1 MPGTFIRRRPYRKR
15 PNILPF
21 SKGTINIY
29 SYSSSGGITFGGA
42 ATLARTFV
50 ATSSGGITF
59 GSTTTYSRTRVY
71 TTTGGITFGGVA
83 TVSRTYGWASSGGL
97 TFGGTATVTRTYGYA
112 STGGITFGG
121 TAGIVRTIVYI
132 SSGGIT
138 FGGATTY
145 SRTRVYTTTGGI
157 EFGGTATVTR
167 TFAWLSTGGITFGST
182 TTYSRTW
189 AYLVSGGITF
199 GGEAGVTT
207 ILVTPTVSTVEGI
220 TRANLYKRFLRETGL
235 GVYGVVTGVAG
246 GATTTF
252 DDTTR
257 LKSSQFNSQDWVGGW
272 SRISKN
278 ANSAG
283 NAPETE
289 VKSITA
295 YDPSTNG
302 RVTAGTFS
310 ASIEVADEYELWRFP
325 NPLYVNDD
333 LDTVLKED
341 IFLPCWSV
349 LSEHPDFDMEQ
360 SGTDDWAAITGSISK
375 VITAPYITGKR
386 YLAVTATGGSGKAR
400 SANSIKVEPNKKYY
414 LSACGFAGGITTTL
428 TLSAYDVSNSAVI
441 TSASTTWD
449 RQYPARIVVEFT
461 TPSNCYEIKVEM
473 SHADVTDSNGLAYW
487 DEVILYPVD
496 AYDIALPWWVK
507 NKDQVKAIFG
517 MSLESL
523 GTNTFDSCLKGE
535 MINEYDIRDDSFG
548 KGQLRLVRR
557 SGTVSRPIFIFGVRN
572 EIAYANDTVDAK
584 RVDSNLL
591 IAALARRVF
600 KRLKTFPNSNAMQ
613 TTWIIEQQ
621 KEWENQ
627 FKILNRAQTERVEA
641 VLQTIQPS
649 GYYRD
654 NRFAF
659 GSN

>member
-1 MPGTFIRRRPYRKR
+1 MPGIFRQRYSKNLFYRRRV
-15 PNILPF
+15 LPF
-21 SKGTINIY
+21 GKGAVTIY
-29 SYSSSGGITFGGA
+29 DY
-42 ATLARTFV
+42 
-50 ATSSGGITF
+50 TSSGGIE
-59 GSTTTYSRTRVY
+59 
-71 TTTGGITFGGVA
+71 FGGEA
-83 TVSRTYGWASSGGL
+83 TVSFVPVNIYEYT
-97 TFGGTATVTRTYGYA
+97 

-121 TAGIVRTIVYI
+121 TATLARTITYT

-145 SRTRVYTTTGGI
+145 SRTRVYTSTGGI
-157 EFGGTATVTR
+157 EFGGTATV
-167 TFAWLSTGGITFGST
+167 
-182 TTYSRTW
+182 SRTYGW
-189 AYLVSGGITF
+189 TTASGGITF
-199 GGEAGVTT
+199 GGEATLARTWDYTVTGGITFGGEASVTT

-235 GVYGVVTGVAG
+235 GVYGVVTGVGG
-246 GATTTF
+246 GATTSF

-283 NAPETE
+283 SSPETE

-302 RVTAGTFS
+302 RITAGTFS

-360 SGTDDWAAITGSISK
+360 SGTDDWEAITGSIAK

-386 YLAVTATGGSGKAR
+386 YLAVTATGGVGKAR
-400 SANSIKVEPNKKYY
+400 SANEIKVEPNKKYY
-414 LSACGFAGGITTTL
+414 LSACGYAADDNSTL
-428 TLSAYDVSNSAVI
+428 TLSAYDSTNSAVI
-441 TSASTTWD
+441 TSASTTWS

-461 TPSNCYEIKVEM
+461 TPSNCYAIKVEM
-473 SHADVTDSNGLAYW
+473 AHTCSSTEAAYW

-557 SGTVSRPIFIFGVRN
+557 SGTISRPIFIFGVRN